1 MLSFKNISFTVI
13 MAKFLG
19 VVNVGA
25 VYHLEMIN
33 E

>member
-13 MAKFLG
+13 MEKFFG

-25 VYHLEMIN
+25 VYHQEMIN
-33 E
+33 D